1 MQLSSLR
8 QVARQLHVSV
18 ATVRRLIERGELPG
32 IRIGRVLRVDQAD
45 VEALIRRWRTNATT
59 KRK

>member
-1 MQLSSLR
+1 MQLSSLK
-8 QVARQLHVSV
+8 QIARQLNVSE
-18 ATVRRLIERGELPG
+18 ATIRRLIERGELPG